1 MRNRIEINETGSGEY
16 RERRRGDVL
25 NFNQLRAFYHAAKSL
40 NFTIAA
46 KNLFVSQPAVTAQ
59 IKLFGQFCKLDLFK
73 KKGRRIYLTDEGKTI
88 FRYTSKIFELEQD
101 LEKTIYDLQ
110 KIKQGCLRI
119 GTTKTYARYLMPV
132 LLAPFLKSFPGV
144 TIELNE
150 GSSLEMSER
159 MLDFRNSLALVP
171 QVDDNPQIH
180 FIPLIREEV
189 VLIAAPEH
197 HLAHK
202 RGVSFD
208 QVAQEPIV
216 LKEVG
221 SGTRKLLEECMGDK
235 TEKLNIIAE
244 TSNVEFIKELVK
256 QGEGVSFLVKTA
268 VKRELNEG
276 ALVKIPIKSQR
287 LSLNICIAHL
297 RDYQLPMAAQA
308 FLDFLRPFIK
318 RGKALL
324 DIDTFLGEISRKM

>member
-1 MRNRIEINETGSGEY
+1 M
-16 RERRRGDVL
+16 L
-25 NFNQLRAFYHAAKSL
+25 NFNQLRTFHQAAKSL
-40 NFTIAA
+40 NFTIAG
-46 KNLFVSQPAVTAQ
+46 KTLYVSQPAVTAQ
-59 IKLFGQFCKLDLFK
+59 IKLFEDFCKLNLFE
-73 KKGRRIYLTDEGKTI
+73 KKGRSIYLTDEGKTI
-88 FRYTSKIFELEQD
+88 FKYTTRIFELEED

-150 GSSLEMSER
+150 GSSLEMSEQ

-171 QVDDNPQIH
+171 QVDDNPRIH
-180 FIPLIREEV
+180 FIPLAREEV
-189 VLIAAPEH
+189 VLIAAPGHE
-197 HLAHK
+197 LAHK

-208 QVAQEPIV
+208 RIAQEPIV

-221 SGTRKLLEECMGDK
+221 SGTRKLLEEHMGDK

-256 QGEGVSFLVKTA
+256 QGEGISFLVKTA

-276 ALVKIPIKSQR
+276 VLAKIPIKGR
-287 LSLNICIAHL
+287 ALCLKICIAHL
-297 RDYQLPMAAQA
+297 CDYQLPMAAQA
-308 FLDFLRPFIK
+308 FLDFMRPFIK
-318 RGKALL
+318 RGRALL
-324 DIDTFLGEISRKM
+324 DIDTFLGEINKGKHDG